1 MCELFFSF
9 MCVRVEPWPEIFYA
23 LVLLPQ
29 SMQGKAAG
37 QHGYCDHC
45 VWFKK
50 ELKKFQ
56 TSASRVELMDK
67 YAKHLLQNWRDR
79 QFDSSLHAQSCQT
92 RESILAGTPLS
103 SMSHSVPGQ
112 LLLHMSFV

>member
-1 MCELFFSF
+1 

-50 ELKKFQ
+50 ELKKFSDKCLTCGTHGQ
-56 TSASRVELMDK
+56 VREAFVAELEG
-67 YAKHLLQNWRDR
+67 
-79 QFDSSLHAQSCQT
+79 SS
-92 RESILAGTPLS
+92 
-103 SMSHSVPGQ
+103 V
-112 LLLHMSFV
+112 

>member
-1 MCELFFSF
+1 
-9 MCVRVEPWPEIFYA
+9 
-23 LVLLPQ
+23 
-29 SMQGKAAG
+29 MQGKAAG

-50 ELKKFQ
+50 ELKKIQ

-79 QFDSSLHAQSCQT
+79 QFDSSLHAQACQT

-103 SMSHSVPGQ
+103 SMSHSVPG
-112 LLLHMSFV
+112 